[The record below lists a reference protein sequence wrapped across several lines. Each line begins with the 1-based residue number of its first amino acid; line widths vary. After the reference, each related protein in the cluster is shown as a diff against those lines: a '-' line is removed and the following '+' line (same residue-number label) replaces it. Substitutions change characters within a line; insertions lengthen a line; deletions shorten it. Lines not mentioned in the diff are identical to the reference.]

1 MDLTE
6 ILNTANLSDRGRR
19 RPHNEDSSAM
29 VFQTFW
35 LVDLRGG

>member
-19 RPHNEDSSAM
+19 RPHNEDSS
-29 VFQTFW
+29 QTKWYSRLF
-35 LVDLRGG
+35 G